1 MVDRNIENR
10 KYADLLLC
18 AYLAN
23 EDGDKFLN
31 ILRYIAPYQY
41 PAGTPLPRLYEEAV
55 ILISMVDPSVLPE
68 FEISEQTRARFA
80 DYVSMMNTGRGTQ
93 ALKKYADTYWA
104 YSY

>member
-1 MVDRNIENR
+1 
-10 KYADLLLC
+10 
-18 AYLAN
+18 
-23 EDGDKFLN
+23 
-31 ILRYIAPYQY
+31 
-41 PAGTPLPRLYEEAV
+41 
-55 ILISMVDPSVLPE
+55 MVDPSVLPE